1 MSTVVQEF
9 ARIDPIEHPGELQ
22 RHCRQC
28 TFARGRLHWCR
39 CAIESSVAYLAPRF
53 ISVLVVVGLLAL
65 VGASLPLAR

>member
-1 MSTVVQEF
+1 MPTLARDTV
-9 ARIDPIEHPGELQ
+9 RIEPGALQ

-39 CAIESSVAYLAPRF
+39 CAAETTVDFLAPRL

-65 VGASLPLAR
+65 AGASLPLTR